1 MLMSSD
7 GGSPSFQ
14 WRRGGRDWRHSSRLM
29 DKVFLKCSKADTL
42 LCGISFPLFS
52 GGRKTHQYVERNLI
66 GSSPVYRLTIVSFIE
81 MSMCPIQNI
90 SQPDLSQVKHE
101 DLASRTL
108 GTA

>member
-1 MLMSSD
+1 
-7 GGSPSFQ
+7 
-14 WRRGGRDWRHSSRLM
+14 M

-101 DLASRTL
+101 DLTSRTL
-108 GTA
+108 GTAWDIMDSKEVWEFNFALIATETAMRKV